1 MTYLIDASTLVE
13 VLRASPAKTLV
24 RQLSQIPPQQR
35 YTSAIGVSQL
45 LLAARK
51 EKNPKLM
58 QQVIRL
64 VSAIRVAPYDL
75 NAAQSFAKFR
85 ATIAPEADVDDVMIA
100 AIAVSS
106 GHILVTRRTQSF
118 NVFPDLRIEDWIAG

>member
-1 MTYLIDASTLVE
+1 MTYLLDASTLVE

-85 ATIAPEADVDDVMIA
+85 ATIAPEA
-100 AIAVSS
+100 
-106 GHILVTRRTQSF
+106 
-118 NVFPDLRIEDWIAG
+118 